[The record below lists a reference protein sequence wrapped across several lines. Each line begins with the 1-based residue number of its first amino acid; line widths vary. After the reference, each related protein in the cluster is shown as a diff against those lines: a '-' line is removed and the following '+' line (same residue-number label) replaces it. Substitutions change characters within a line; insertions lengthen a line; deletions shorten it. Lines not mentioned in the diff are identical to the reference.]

1 MNTGNMGFTGDI
13 TIDASSVD
21 EAVIIMTRTFDA
33 PIETVW
39 HAFTTPEHVKRWY
52 GGQGFSSPVCEM
64 DVRPGGIWKHT
75 MRTPDGQDFAMEF
88 VFVDVEKPTKIS
100 WRNTNPNQP
109 NSPFNIVT
117 FTADGQKTKW
127 RLVAKF
133 KNMAERDGA
142 RQMGFAQM
150 VAQGSDKLNDI
161 AKALSKAM

>member
-1 MNTGNMGFTGDI
+1 MKTATPGFSGDI

-21 EAVIIMTRTFDA
+21 EAIIIMTRTFDA

-52 GGQGFSSPVCEM
+52 GGHGFSSPVCEM
-64 DVRPGGIWKHT
+64 DVRPGGIWTHT
-75 MRTPDGQDFAMEF
+75 MRTPDGQEFAMQFE
-88 VFVDVEKPTKIS
+88 FVDVVEPTLIS
-100 WRNTNPNQP
+100 WRNTNPDQP

-117 FTADGQKTKW
+117 FTADGPRTKW

-133 KNMAERDGA
+133 KSMADRDGA
-142 RQMGFAQM
+142 KNMGFANM

-161 AKALSKAM
+161 ARSLSKTM